1 MAQDGRKRGG
11 TVHGEIGIFR
21 ESQGWSTA
29 CSSMPERGGKDQGND
44 SPKQVGSFWFT
55 DVVSS
60 FCGSAFVLF
69 CFLFVFV
76 ILLKPRPFVQS
87 FFFLRYAC
95 VSTATR
101 VLSVSSFFLRCRFFR
116 IFSIITFSL
125 RMESTSHV
133 FSTL

>member
-1 MAQDGRKRGG
+1 
-11 TVHGEIGIFR
+11 
-21 ESQGWSTA
+21 
-29 CSSMPERGGKDQGND
+29 MPERGGKDQGND

-55 DVVSS
+55 DVVAS

-101 VLSVSSFFLRCRFFR
+101 VLSVSSFFFEMSIFPNNFHHYIFAPYGKYLAR
-116 IFSIITFSL
+116 IFYLVT
-125 RMESTSHV
+125 MG
-133 FSTL
+133 